1 MALSPPAIPSLL
13 PIPPKINKQSSNS
26 RRAEFRNQGGAVAR
40 TQGCG
45 PPALPLALSSFSPPA
60 PLWSQTPCKI
70 SSLLGS
76 QGHRETLPWFAQ
88 WSFACVS
95 PRKHIPRVPEV
106 RISTGWRSPG
116 RRGCGSGILYAFSY
130 LSSPGRQTASA
141 ESQLSIAA
149 ESVIILGDSQPVG
162 HRRCHVLRPEAPGNP
177 HVVISVLGPLRKTFS
192 FQIQLW
198 FFNNNY
204 YYHYYYC
211 SHFSIIYTKAIPR
224 AEFMTK

>member
-1 MALSPPAIPSLL
+1 M
-13 PIPPKINKQSSNS
+13 
-26 RRAEFRNQGGAVAR
+26 
-40 TQGCG
+40 
-45 PPALPLALSSFSPPA
+45 
-60 PLWSQTPCKI
+60 
-70 SSLLGS
+70 
-76 QGHRETLPWFAQ
+76 
-88 WSFACVS
+88 S

-106 RISTGWRSPG
+106 RISPGRRSPG

-162 HRRCHVLRPEAPGNP
+162 QSRCHVMRREYLGKTL
-177 HVVISVLGPLRKTFS
+177 VVISVLSPLSKTYS
-192 FQIQLW
+192 VQIQLW